1 MPISYHTMWLP
12 EMETSHTVWHVL
24 PEIASGYCTVCIV
37 CFGKSHI
44 YEWFLEKN
52 DETWSHG
59 DVLRLCEITIAGSWK
74 KHSAAT
80 RSCSSTKCV
89 RRDDGVDQPWPMG
102 PIPKSLIVVSFYMFL
117 SPWPIRLGWLANM
130 IFPSCCFWNFDQLL
144 RPPAQVPM
152 RSANVHSIR
161 VLQTC
166 LTQGIQIY
174 IKHLEDL
181 VLCQQLVLISSLPQ
195 AMGLL

>member
-1 MPISYHTMWLP
+1 MMFPVRLLKPPFIYRGLHHSYRDCMGLSIATLDYRRVILISTYKMPISYHTMWLP

-74 KHSAAT
+74 KTQRRNAELQFHKMCPKGWW
-80 RSCSSTKCV
+80 RWSTMTH
-89 RRDDGVDQPWPMG
+89 GT
-102 PIPKSLIVVSFYMFL
+102 
-117 SPWPIRLGWLANM
+117 
-130 IFPSCCFWNFDQLL
+130 
-144 RPPAQVPM
+144 
-152 RSANVHSIR
+152 H
-161 VLQTC
+161 
-166 LTQGIQIY
+166 TQITN
-174 IKHLEDL
+174 
-181 VLCQQLVLISSLPQ
+181 CR
-195 AMGLL
+195 